1 MTYRIKR
8 VLLATDMSPVTT
20 EACRH
25 TIGLAAA
32 LGAKVYVL
40 HVTAPLVVGGEGADG
55 NLAGGGRPDEAASA
69 EEEMQRRLAERL
81 AEMRRRWAEIDGP
94 RIPMEVHVVEGVA
107 FEAILAEADR
117 IGADMIVLGT
127 HQRGLIRRLIEGSV
141 SQKVAFG
148 AEVPVLLVPVADEEG
163 EGQSV

>member
-25 TIGLAAA
+25 TLGLAAA
-32 LGAKVYVL
+32 LGAKVHVL
-40 HVTAPLVVGGEGADG
+40 HVTAPLVVGGEGADA
-55 NLAGGGRPDEAASA
+55 NLAGGGRAA
-69 EEEMQRRLAERL
+69 EEVSVEDEMRRRLADRL
-81 AEMRRRWAEIDGP
+81 AEMRRRWAEVDGAP
-94 RIPMEVHVVEGVA
+94 IPMEVHVVEGVA

-117 IGADMIVLGT
+117 VGADIIVLGT

-148 AEVPVLLVPVADEEG
+148 AEVPVLLVPVSQG
-163 EGQSV
+163 EGDGQH